1 MTTYDR
7 LPRQVRPPVGLDG
20 IYYDGI
26 AFGRHTMRRVRRVLE
41 AEKGPGRAL
50 IDLHCGNN
58 LHPQYVVATVGP
70 SVGR

>member
-1 MTTYDR
+1 MTTDR
-7 LPRQVRPPVGLDG
+7 LPHQVRPPVGLDG

-41 AEKGPGRAL
+41 AEKGSGRAL

-58 LHPQYVVATVGP
+58 LHPQYVVSPLIATDCH
-70 SVGR
+70 